1 MKKSFASDSSIGI
14 YFIILSCVF
23 YSGLNAVIKLA
34 GLTMSSYNIAF
45 FRGVFCLLTISPF
58 LLFVKFD
65 FIKDLRDFIGGNIAR
80 VLLAFGGT
88 YCFAEGLKN
97 TPLNEA
103 VAITFS
109 TPILTCLL
117 SVIILKDKI
126 NIEKFIAIFL
136 GIAGVWII
144 LQPNMENINYSSL
157 HVLAAA
163 IIWSISSIIIK
174 IISKSLSPV
183 LMIFYVSLLT
193 VTLSS
198 AYFFSNPYIPS
209 YEETKILLLMGILQ
223 NIAQL
228 LMIRAYQ
235 KTNLSVIAPF
245 DFIRLIL
252 GAILGSIL
260 FNEIIELRTITGA
273 VLIIAGCL
281 LVVKKEAK
289 LKLMNKVL

>member
-1 MKKSFASDSSIGI
+1 MKKHIKNDATLAI
-14 YFIILSCVF
+14 YLIVLSCVF
-23 YSGLNAVIKLA
+23 YSALNAVIKMA
-34 GLTMSSYNIAF
+34 GLTISSYNIAF
-45 FRGVFCLLTISPF
+45 FRGVFCLITISPF
-58 LLFVKFD
+58 LLFIKFD
-65 FIKDLRDFIGGNIAR
+65 FVKDLRDFMGGNIAR

-117 SVIILKDKI
+117 SVVILKDRL

-136 GIAGVWII
+136 GISGVCII
-144 LQPNMENINYSSL
+144 LQPSIENVNYSSL
-157 HVLAAA
+157 HIIAASL
-163 IIWSISSIIIK
+163 IWAVSSIIIK

-198 AYFFSNPYIPS
+198 AYFFSNPYIPT
-209 YEETKILLLMGILQ
+209 YQEAKILFSMGVLQ
-223 NIAQL
+223 NIAQI

-252 GAILGSIL
+252 GALLGSFL
-260 FNEIIELRTITGA
+260 FNEIIELRTLAGA
-273 VLIIAGCL
+273 IMIIAGCS
-281 LVVKKEAK
+281 LVAK
-289 LKLMNKVL
+289 RESKSKLVDKVV

>member
-1 MKKSFASDSSIGI
+1 MKKHIKNDTTLAI
-14 YFIILSCVF
+14 YLIVLSCVF
-23 YSGLNAVIKLA
+23 YSALNAVIKMA
-34 GLTMSSYNIAF
+34 GLTISSYNIAF
-45 FRGVFCLLTISPF
+45 FRGVFCLITISPF
-58 LLFVKFD
+58 LLFIKFD
-65 FIKDLRDFIGGNIAR
+65 FVKDLRDFMGGNIAR

-117 SVIILKDKI
+117 SVVILKDRL

-136 GIAGVWII
+136 GISGVCII
-144 LQPNMENINYSSL
+144 LQPSIENVNYSSL
-157 HVLAAA
+157 HILAASL
-163 IIWSISSIIIK
+163 IWAVSSIIIK

-198 AYFFSNPYIPS
+198 AYFFANPYIPT
-209 YEETKILLLMGILQ
+209 YQEAKILFSMGVLQ
-223 NIAQL
+223 NIAQI

-252 GAILGSIL
+252 GALLGSLL
-260 FNEIIELRTITGA
+260 FNEIIELRTLAGA
-273 VLIIAGCL
+273 IMIIAGCS
-281 LVVKKEAK
+281 LVAK
-289 LKLMNKVL
+289 RESKSKLVDKVV